1 MTYALQIP
9 CSVGFVDGD
18 STAAA
23 SAAAVVVEIP
33 RNTFIIRDVPTP
45 MMLPA
50 DAATCSHRD
59 AAADGDSDGTHCSL
73 VCKLRAAE
81 VTGMGIPG
89 KVWDAGLALAGSPP
103 AATAAI
109 ARVDAALFPLTP
121 FLFEE
126 EILVRCCRFVSA
138 DGSVSEA
145 VGWGAG
151 ASQRMRDIF
160 EAADGSSA
168 PITVVELGAGGLH
181 VHLQLVVRECF
192 VCFRNRHRG
201 GCYGLR
207 VR

>member
-9 CSVGFVDGD
+9 CSVGLVDGD

-23 SAAAVVVEIP
+23 AAAAVEIP

-50 DAATCSHRD
+50 HAAACSNRA

-103 AATAAI
+103 RRTAATA
-109 ARVDAALFPLTP
+109 RVNVSLFPSHSLSP
-121 FLFEE
+121 
-126 EILVRCCRFVSA
+126 
-138 DGSVSEA
+138 
-145 VGWGAG
+145 
-151 ASQRMRDIF
+151 
-160 EAADGSSA
+160 
-168 PITVVELGAGGLH
+168 
-181 VHLQLVVRECF
+181 
-192 VCFRNRHRG
+192 
-201 GCYGLR
+201 
-207 VR
+207 